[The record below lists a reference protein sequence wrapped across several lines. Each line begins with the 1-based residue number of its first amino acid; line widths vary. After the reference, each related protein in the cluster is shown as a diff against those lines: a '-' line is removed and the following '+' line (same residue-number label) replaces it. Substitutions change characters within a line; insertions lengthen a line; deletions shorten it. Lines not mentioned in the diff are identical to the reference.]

1 MEKGAP
7 TPYVSERILT
17 APPSHSARAGR
28 LALTDLRNT
37 PMTTTEI
44 EITATKSEG
53 AERRLRVA
61 VPPARVKEAR
71 NKATSRVAKQVRI
84 AGFRPGK
91 APAAMVRKQYGAAI
105 DQEAVEALLKE
116 AFEAVLAKEELKL
129 VTQPHAHDV
138 KFGEDDGLSFELHCE
153 VRPEVKLDRL
163 DGFRVMRPK
172 DTVTD
177 EMVQEQL
184 DQMREQR
191 ATWTP
196 VESGKPSEGNLVTV
210 MLTTA
215 DETGAMPEPREYRV
229 VLGAGQAIPAIEE
242 LILGLALGETVEQT
256 VKWPDDFPDESQRGK
271 SKPVRAT
278 LTEIK
283 QKALPHLDDA
293 FAAEMGDF
301 ASLDA
306 FKATVREDLAAGA
319 VRDADAAARTQLL
332 DEIVAANAFEIPPSW
347 VKQMMQAYAEAY
359 KIPQEE
365 LGKFGAEIQ
374 GMAERQVRRDLI
386 LDTIAERESLA
397 ANEQDVD
404 AKVAELAA
412 KRGVEAGTLYASLQ
426 KAGRL
431 RELERSITEERV
443 FEWLLTRNTIE
454 QA

>member
-1 MEKGAP
+1 M
-7 TPYVSERILT
+7 
-17 APPSHSARAGR
+17 
-28 LALTDLRNT
+28 TD
-37 PMTTTEI
+37 I

-61 VPPARVKEAR
+61 VPPARVAEAR
-71 NKATSRVAKQVRI
+71 KKATSRVAKQARI
-84 AGFRPGK
+84 PGFRPGK

-105 DQEAVEALLKE
+105 DQEAVDVLLRE

-153 VRPEVKLDRL
+153 VRPEIKLDKL

-172 DTVTD
+172 TDVTD

-196 VESGKPSEGNLVTV
+196 IEGKPSEGDLVTV

-215 DETGAMPEPREYRV
+215 DETGAMPEPREYRL
-229 VLGAGQAIPAIEE
+229 VLGSGQAIPAIEE
-242 LILGLALGETVEQT
+242 LVLGLTLGETVEQQ

-271 SKPVRAT
+271 SKAVHAS

-283 QKALPHLDDA
+283 KKTVPALDDA

-306 FKATVREDLAAGA
+306 FKTTIRADLAESA

-332 DEIVAANAFEIPPSW
+332 DEIVTANPFDIPPSW

-365 LGKFGAEIQ
+365 LGKFGEEMR
-374 GMAERQVRRDLI
+374 GMADRQVRRDLI
-386 LDTIAERESLA
+386 IDTISERESLIA
-397 ANEQDVD
+397 TEKDVD
-404 AKVAELAA
+404 AKVAELAE
-412 KRGVEAGTLYASLQ
+412 KRGVEVGTLYASLQ

-431 RELERSITEERV
+431 RELERSITEARV
-443 FEWLLTRNTIE
+443 FAWLLERNTID

>member
-1 MEKGAP
+1 M
-7 TPYVSERILT
+7 
-17 APPSHSARAGR
+17 
-28 LALTDLRNT
+28 
-37 PMTTTEI
+37 EI

-61 VPPARVKEAR
+61 VPPARVAEAR
-71 NKATSRVAKQVRI
+71 NKAASRVAKKVRI

-91 APAAMVRKQYGAAI
+91 APAAMVRKQYSAAI
-105 DQEAVEALLKE
+105 DQEAVEALLRE

-153 VRPEVKLDRL
+153 VRPELKLDRL
-163 DGFRVMRPK
+163 EGFRVMRPT
-172 DTVTD
+172 DVVTD

-196 VESGKPSEGNLVTV
+196 IEGKPSEGDLVTV
-210 MLTTA
+210 MLATA
-215 DETGAMPEPREYRV
+215 DDAGAMPEGKEYRL
-229 VLGAGQAIPAIEE
+229 VLGAGQSIAGIEE
-242 LILGLALGETVEQT
+242 LVLGLTIGETIDAP

-271 SKPVRAT
+271 SKAVRAT

-283 QKALPHLDDA
+283 KKALPALDDA

-306 FKATVREDLAAGA
+306 FKTTVREDIGANA

-332 DEIVAANAFEIPPSW
+332 DEIVTANPFDVPPSW
-347 VKQMMQAYAEAY
+347 VKQMVQAYAEAY
-359 KIPQEE
+359 RIPPEE
-365 LGKFGAEIQ
+365 LPKFGDEMT

-386 LDTIAERESLA
+386 LDTIAEREKLA
-397 ANEQDVD
+397 AAEADVD
-404 AKVAELAA
+404 AKVAELAQ
-412 KRGVEAGTLYASLQ
+412 KRGVEPGALYASLQ

-443 FEWLLTRNTIE
+443 FSWLLERNTID